1 MKTLIIFLVTFVVA
15 PSFAQTT
22 ESQKH
27 GSSTTVKVH
36 QRRDTAFRVIKLN
49 NITPTN
55 QIAFFL
61 NGKFVG
67 PRYSLTRDL
76 MEAIRV
82 VEQDTLI
89 GTKRYTVQVY
99 VKAKSDY
106 RPKLSSLAD
115 IKAKYTEFKETP
127 VVFMLDGDI
136 IKFEPD
142 SYFVDENMLLSVIVD
157 KLDDI
162 QIGVIKL
169 LTKTEEN
176 IKERNNIILRG
187 KEIVNNKETT
197 LLGNDRTP
205 KIL

>member
-61 NGKFVG
+61 NGKFIG
-67 PRYSLTRDL
+67 PQYSLAPNLIKD
-76 MEAIRV
+76 IRV
-82 VEQDTLI
+82 LEQDTLI
-89 GTKRYTVQVY
+89 GTKNYTGQVY
-99 VKAKSDY
+99 LTAKNDY

-115 IKAKYTEFKETP
+115 LKAKYTEFKETP

-136 IKFEPD
+136 IKSEPD
-142 SYFVDENMLLSVIVD
+142 SYFVDENTLLSVIVD
-157 KLDDI
+157 NLDDI

-205 KIL
+205 KVL